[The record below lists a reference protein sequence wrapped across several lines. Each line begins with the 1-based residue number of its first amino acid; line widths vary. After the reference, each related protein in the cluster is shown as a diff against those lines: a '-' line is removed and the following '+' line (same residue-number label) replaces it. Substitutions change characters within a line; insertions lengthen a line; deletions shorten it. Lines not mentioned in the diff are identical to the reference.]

1 MYDIVSRDTAARAV
15 RDLNR
20 QVNDLLGLCQE
31 VAGGVFFEED
41 SVTMRQMGNEI
52 RERAYKLADAVK
64 DRSQFFRRSRHFSG
78 RPKFKAIR
86 HVIDGPKENRPQRK
100 TDSAR
105 CLQTET
111 KTRFL

>member
-52 RERAYKLADAVK
+52 RERAYKLADYMDACFKKHKEEAAKKAEEEAKKAAEEKTEKLETEGKQTATK
-64 DRSQFFRRSRHFSG
+64 D
-78 RPKFKAIR
+78 
-86 HVIDGPKENRPQRK
+86 
-100 TDSAR
+100 
-105 CLQTET
+105 
-111 KTRFL
+111 